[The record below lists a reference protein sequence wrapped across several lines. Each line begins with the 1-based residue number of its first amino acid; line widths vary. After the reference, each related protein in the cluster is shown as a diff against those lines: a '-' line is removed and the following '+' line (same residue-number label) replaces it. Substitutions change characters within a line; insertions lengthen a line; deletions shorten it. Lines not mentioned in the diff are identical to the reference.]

1 LDVGA
6 WDLEFRNLR
15 LSFAAA
21 TIGFVMMKALR
32 RHKDWLMIV
41 IAILAIP
48 FIFYFVQR
56 PDYGAM
62 RSDQFAR
69 IYDRNVSILEA
80 QQIARLLSL
89 AQAIGM
95 SEFVQTLAG
104 GTGLNQNQVAVQFI
118 INLLVLRLGL
128 RPDASEVS
136 DVVRK
141 LPAFQSESGF
151 DMNKFSEFV
160 RTGLGPMG
168 LGEEHIEQLVRD
180 ELCLNEIKR
189 LLAAGISI
197 SKGELDENFQRGYDK
212 FYVNL
217 IRFHSADFDKDITV
231 NDEDVQ
237 KYYDAHKSELK
248 TDEKRKVQFVNL
260 GLSEDQTKLKGKERI
275 EVLQKLADRAT
286 DFTQALLEKGTDF
299 TQAAEKF
306 TLPVHETGEFTAAA
320 PDRQLKADAQLSA
333 AAFKLTAQQPNSD
346 PIQVADGF
354 YILHLTGITEA
365 RPLSVEEAKPKIV
378 DALKKTRAREL
389 MSTKGAELVQQV
401 REATKSGQP
410 LGATIQKAGV
420 KPEKFPPFSLFEE
433 ETIKSQD
440 KETNQGEQPK
450 NEQPFQDKE
459 SKNELSSQ
467 GRESKNESPS
477 QSKEPKNE
485 PAPQSKEP
493 KSELPSQGKKAK
505 NEPPSPSKEPKSEP
519 PGGNEPKSE
528 PPAQSKEPKNEPA
541 DLPAIKEAVAFLS
554 PGEISDFSPSG
565 NDGFIAILE
574 KREPSTDSDA
584 GEKKAAFEK
593 RLLDNK
599 ERIVFYEW
607 LRDRQQAAGLQFSK
621 G

>member
-1 LDVGA
+1 
-6 WDLEFRNLR
+6 
-15 LSFAAA
+15 
-21 TIGFVMMKALR
+21 MMKALR

-41 IAILAIP
+41 IAVLAIP
-48 FIFYFVQR
+48 FVFYFVQR

-69 IYDRNVSILEA
+69 MYDRNVSMLEA

-89 AQAIGM
+89 AQALGM

-104 GTGLNQNQVAVQFI
+104 GSGLNQNQVAVQFI
-118 INLLVLRLGL
+118 INLLVLRHEAGRLGL
-128 RPDASEVS
+128 RPDGSEIA

-160 RTGLGPMG
+160 RNALGPMG

-212 FYVNL
+212 FYVNV
-217 IRFHSADFDKDITV
+217 IRFHSADFDKEITV
-231 NDEDVQ
+231 KDEDVQ
-237 KYYDAHKSELK
+237 KYYDAHKTELK

-260 GLSEDQTKLKGKERI
+260 GLSEDQKKLKGKERI
-275 EVLQKLADRAT
+275 DVLQKLADRAT
-286 DFTQALLEKGTDF
+286 DFTQALLEKGADF
-299 TQAAEKF
+299 KQAAEKF
-306 TLPVHETGEFTAAA
+306 KSPVHETGEFTAAA
-320 PDRQLKADAQLSA
+320 PDPQLKADAQLGA
-333 AAFKLTAQQPNSD
+333 AAFKLTVQEANSD

-365 RPLSVEEAKPKIV
+365 RPLTVEEAKPKIV
-378 DALKKTRAREL
+378 DALKKSRDREL
-389 MSTKGAELVQQV
+389 MSTKGAEVVQQL

-410 LGATIQKAGV
+410 LEATIQKAGV
-420 KPEKFPPFSLFEE
+420 KSEKLPAFSLFEE
-433 ETIKSQD
+433 ETTKSQGKEMDQTEEPKSELSSQD
-440 KETNQGEQPK
+440 KESK
-450 NEQPFQDKE
+450 NEPSSQGKEPQNELASQGSKEPKKKSASQGKE

-467 GRESKNESPS
+467 GKEPKTEPPS

-485 PAPQSKEP
+485 PP
-493 KSELPSQGKKAK
+493 
-505 NEPPSPSKEPKSEP
+505 
-519 PGGNEPKSE
+519 
-528 PPAQSKEPKNEPA
+528 

-565 NDGFIAILE
+565 TDGFVAILE
-574 KREPSTDSDA
+574 KREPFADSEA